1 MSVRIVQFHRADE
14 TQIAEGRINHHRFDP
29 LGRLIASS
37 DPRLF
42 ALAQADPEV
51 PANLTRTLSLSGLE
65 LLSESVDAGWHI
77 RLLGEAGQPLEQWD
91 GRGTYG
97 VVEYDSLL
105 RPLTIHER
113 GQDQLTRVVERFAYG
128 GPGVDEAAHNG
139 CGQLIRHDHPAG
151 TDRFEEYSIRA
162 AVLRDSRAFLQSMEM
177 PDWPLSEAARDPLL
191 ESVPPLVTR
200 YAYNPLGETVAQTD
214 AYGNVQRF
222 EMTCAGALR
231 SSHLKLTGQPE
242 QLLVNELG
250 YNASGQL
257 ERQTGGNGVT
267 STHVY
272 DPANGLLTRLTAAR
286 MDGTALQDLNYQ
298 YDPAGNVLS
307 IEDMAQP
314 TRYFRNQVTRAIN
327 TYCYDTLYQLIQAT
341 GREIFQ
347 PAAGPHL
354 PDFQSPADPGQL
366 VNYSQSYRYDAGGN
380 IQALTHVGGRNY
392 TQEWVTA
399 RLSNRSLLVGDHRPD
414 EAEIAGAFDL
424 SGNLLALKPGQPL
437 SWDVR
442 NQLHQ
447 VTPVRREE
455 ADDDHE
461 AYRYDGAGQRLRKVR
476 ITQGATVAHRAEVRY
491 LPGLEIR
498 TNSATGETLHVI
510 SASAGVG
517 DVRVLH
523 WLECKPEQA
532 INDQLRYSLSDH
544 LGSSTLELDS
554 TANLISQETYYPFGG
569 TSWWAGRNALEASY
583 KTIRY
588 SGKERDATGLYYY
601 GFRYYAPWLCRW
613 VNPDPAGISGGVNL
627 YAMVGNNPVGRID
640 QKGLAPVELNDT
652 LKGIAERTAIKL
664 FSSGMSASPFAAVN
678 RLEEIQ
684 NTQAWMHDEIRR
696 AGFSRGR
703 YGAAT
708 WNFAKDNFFGRE
720 KKLAEDIIAMTPG
733 EKEGLHLF
741 WSTNAGARYINS
753 AARSLYA
760 GQPAANVSFAEASNE
775 ALRELRGRGG
785 EHTVGLSVQRK
796 SRAYDP
802 AVKRLQEHSN
812 HPRGMTKIFEN
823 SLGARMQKKVFRGA
837 RMPKASMEFLIKGRE
852 VTTSGFTAFSP
863 DQEEAKKFM
872 GPTYHDEAF
881 HSATA
886 PVLFTLQGGAKAI
899 TPVVEEEAL
908 VAPDRNFVVDSVTHK
923 ARYLEVELKSRHS
936 GGRGLWI

>member
-1 MSVRIVQFHRADE
+1 MRIVQFHRADE

-77 RLLGEAGQPLEQWD
+77 RLPGEAGQPLEQWD

-113 GQDQLTRVVERFAYG
+113 GQDQITRVVERFTYG

-222 EMTCAGALR
+222 EMTCTGALR

-286 MDGTALQDLNYQ
+286 MNGTALQDLNYQ
-298 YDPAGNVLS
+298 
-307 IEDMAQP
+307 
-314 TRYFRNQVTRAIN
+314 
-327 TYCYDTLYQLIQAT
+327 
-341 GREIFQ
+341 
-347 PAAGPHL
+347 
-354 PDFQSPADPGQL
+354 
-366 VNYSQSYRYDAGGN
+366 
-380 IQALTHVGGRNY
+380 
-392 TQEWVTA
+392 
-399 RLSNRSLLVGDHRPD
+399 
-414 EAEIAGAFDL
+414 
-424 SGNLLALKPGQPL
+424 
-437 SWDVR
+437 
-442 NQLHQ
+442 
-447 VTPVRREE
+447 
-455 ADDDHE
+455 
-461 AYRYDGAGQRLRKVR
+461 
-476 ITQGATVAHRAEVRY
+476 
-491 LPGLEIR
+491 
-498 TNSATGETLHVI
+498 
-510 SASAGVG
+510 
-517 DVRVLH
+517 
-523 WLECKPEQA
+523 
-532 INDQLRYSLSDH
+532 
-544 LGSSTLELDS
+544 
-554 TANLISQETYYPFGG
+554 
-569 TSWWAGRNALEASY
+569 
-583 KTIRY
+583 
-588 SGKERDATGLYYY
+588 
-601 GFRYYAPWLCRW
+601 
-613 VNPDPAGISGGVNL
+613 
-627 YAMVGNNPVGRID
+627 
-640 QKGLAPVELNDT
+640 
-652 LKGIAERTAIKL
+652 
-664 FSSGMSASPFAAVN
+664 
-678 RLEEIQ
+678 
-684 NTQAWMHDEIRR
+684 
-696 AGFSRGR
+696 
-703 YGAAT
+703 
-708 WNFAKDNFFGRE
+708 
-720 KKLAEDIIAMTPG
+720 
-733 EKEGLHLF
+733 
-741 WSTNAGARYINS
+741 
-753 AARSLYA
+753 
-760 GQPAANVSFAEASNE
+760 
-775 ALRELRGRGG
+775 
-785 EHTVGLSVQRK
+785 
-796 SRAYDP
+796 YDP

-812 HPRGMTKIFEN
+812 HPRGMTKIFES

-863 DQEEAKKFM
+863 AQEEAKKFM
-872 GPTYHDEAF
+872 GPTYHDEAV
-881 HSATA
+881 HNATA